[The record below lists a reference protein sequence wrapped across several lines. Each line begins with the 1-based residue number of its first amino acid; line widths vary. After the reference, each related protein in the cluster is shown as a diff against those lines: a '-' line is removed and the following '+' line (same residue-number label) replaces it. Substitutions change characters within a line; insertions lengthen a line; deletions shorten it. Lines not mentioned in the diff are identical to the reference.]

1 MSLKSLIQVII
12 ISIIIIILAGVYFNY
27 FTNFNNI
34 SLENKE
40 QNTQNK
46 IDTKISKKKEVKI
59 LSEKLKVNKEKKKTK
74 TEESK
79 VKTDLET
86 ELKSDKIKEINK
98 LEKVKSESVEPKK
111 KSKKNK
117 PKIDNTVKEIEYL
130 TVDNNGNK
138 YKILAASG
146 RTSSED
152 KNILDLDDVKGTIT
166 SNIRSTIY
174 IVSDFAEY
182 NSTGLKS
189 LFYQNVV
196 INYEDKEITCDYFD
210 INMKTNIAIAYNN
223 VVVTDPKSIM
233 KAGKISLDIKT
244 KVITI
249 NPESDVSPNK
259 EKKVKITIN

>member
-1 MSLKSLIQVII
+1 MQ
-12 ISIIIIILAGVYFNY
+12 
-27 FTNFNNI
+27 
-34 SLENKE
+34 
-40 QNTQNK
+40 
-46 IDTKISKKKEVKI
+46 
-59 LSEKLKVNKEKKKTK
+59 
-74 TEESK
+74 
-79 VKTDLET
+79 
-86 ELKSDKIKEINK
+86 
-98 LEKVKSESVEPKK
+98 
-111 KSKKNK
+111 K